1 MLEQTKVRL
10 ERLLDER
17 AQNNNLQESVVQTVN
32 ESENN
37 GPDEVQTKMLANY
50 RQRAA
55 EIDEEVEQLREA
67 LEREKASEKA
77 SKLARTFLA
86 GAEAGIEIGDNG
98 ETQYREFA
106 EYARDVMITKYDQ
119 IAALAGGEQAR
130 QAAAERKNRAP
141 VNTLSSNLAGLQP
154 PQYLAQI
161 MDVIDKSRP
170 IVATANSVSLQ
181 RGQITY
187 PRIVQR
193 PTVTLQSTE
202 KTEGGTANMQ
212 VELVTMNASTYIGG
226 GNISWQAVQWSSPD
240 ALSLWFNLAGEAYA
254 VQTETKAAS
263 VLGSAGAAG
272 GTATTLIS
280 GSSTF
285 DNVMAAIVSGAK
297 TVYANSRAAPDT
309 LWVSP
314 DVFYYIAG
322 LTSANSAKL
331 VSEGTL
337 SLGGQSGT
345 IAGVRVVMS
354 PGLTTGKAY
363 IGDSRAFIV
372 AENAGAPVELRVVEP
387 AIGGYE
393 VGVIGAFAAAGFANN
408 RFAKV
413 GTG

>member
-1 MLEQTKVRL
+1 MLEQTRVRL
-10 ERLLDER
+10 ERLVDER
-17 AQNNNLQESVVQTVN
+17 AMNSKLQESVVQTI
-32 ESENN
+32 ESSESKN
-37 GPDEVQTKMLANY
+37 PDDTQKAQLANY

-55 EIDEEVEQLREA
+55 EIDEEVEQLRET
-67 LEREKASEKA
+67 LEREEASVKA
-77 SKLARTFLA
+77 SKMARAVLS
-86 GAEAGIEIGDNG
+86 GAESGISIEDG

-106 EYARDVMITKYDQ
+106 EYARDVLITKYDQ
-119 IAALAGGEQAR
+119 IAALAGGESAR
-130 QAAAERKNRAP
+130 QAAAERKARAP

-170 IVATANSVSLQ
+170 IVATSNSVGLQ
-181 RGQITY
+181 RGSLTY

-193 PTVTLQSTE
+193 PQVSLQSPE

-212 VELVTMNASTYIGG
+212 VEMVTVNASTYIGG
-226 GNISWQAVQWSSPD
+226 GDLSWQAVSWSTPD

-254 VQTETKAAS
+254 VATETKAAA

-297 TVYANSRAAPDT
+297 TVYANSRAAADT

-331 VSEGTL
+331 VSEGSL
-337 SLGGQSGT
+337 SLTGQSGSV
-345 IAGVRVVMS
+345 AGVRIVMS
-354 PGLTTGKAY
+354 PGLATGKAY

-393 VGVIGAFAAAGFANN
+393 VGVIGAFAAAGFSNA

>member
-1 MLEQTKVRL
+1 MLEQTRVRL
-10 ERLLDER
+10 ERLIDER
-17 AQNNNLQESVVQTVN
+17 AMNSKLQESVVQTIETS
-32 ESENN
+32 ESKN
-37 GPDEVQTKMLANY
+37 PDESQKAQLANY

-55 EIDEEVEQLREA
+55 EIDEEVEQLRET
-67 LEREKASEKA
+67 LEREEASVKS
-77 SKLARTFLA
+77 SKMARAFLS
-86 GAEAGIEIGDNG
+86 GAESGIEIGDNG

-170 IVATANSVSLQ
+170 IVATSNSVGLQ
-181 RGQITY
+181 RGSLTY

-193 PTVTLQSTE
+193 PQVSLQSTE

-212 VELVTMNASTYIGG
+212 VEMVTVNASTYIGG
-226 GNISWQAVQWSSPD
+226 GDLSWQAVSWSTPD

-254 VQTETKAAS
+254 VATETKAAA

-393 VGVIGAFAAAGFANN
+393 VGVIGAFAAAGFSNA

>member
-17 AQNNNLQESVVQTVN
+17 AMNNNLQESVVQAVN
-32 ESENN
+32 ESEAKA
-37 GPDEVQTKMLANY
+37 PDEIQTQMLANY

-55 EIDEEVEQLREA
+55 EIDEEVEQLQES
-67 LEREKASEKA
+67 LEREKASEQA
-77 SKLARTFLA
+77 SKKARSWLA
-86 GAEAGIEIGDNG
+86 GAESGIEIEDGV
-98 ETQYREFA
+98 TQYREFA

-170 IVATANSVSLQ
+170 IVATSKSVSLQ
-181 RGQITY
+181 RGQLTY
-187 PRIVQR
+187 PRIAQR
-193 PTVTLQSTE
+193 PQVSLQSTE

-212 VELVTMNASTYIGG
+212 IDMVTVNAQTYIGG
-226 GNISWQAVQWSSPD
+226 GDLSWQAVSWSSPD
-240 ALSLWFNLAGEAYA
+240 ALALWFDLAGEAYA
-254 VQTETKAAS
+254 VATETRAAA
-263 VLGSAGAAG
+263 VLGSAAALG

-280 GSSTF
+280 GTSTF

-297 TVYANSRAAPDT
+297 TVYTNSRAAADT

-314 DVFYYIAG
+314 DVFYYIAS

-331 VSEGTL
+331 VSEGSL
-337 SLGGQSGT
+337 SLTGQSGSV
-345 IAGVRVVMS
+345 AGIRVVMS
-354 PGLTTGKAY
+354 PGLATGKAY

-393 VGVIGAFAAAGFANN
+393 VGVIGAFAAAQFANN